1 MQVPPGWQTA
11 PTQQVA
17 PTAPQLWQVRAA
29 LPGGFAQPSAVLQT
43 LRAQHASLSAPH
55 AWQVSATPPSAPPPP
70 WHKKPVLQLLT
81 PLPPQQDCPLA
92 PHALQVPATHVAPEA
107 VHDVPPPLPAQQ
119 GSASAPQA
127 WPAAF

>member
-1 MQVPPGWQTA
+1 VP
-11 PTQQVA
+11 

-29 LPGGFAQPSAVLQT
+29 LPGGFAQPSPPLQV

-55 AWQVSATPPSAPPPP
+55 AWQVSAAPPSTPPPP
-70 WHKKPVLQLLT
+70 WQEKPVLQLLA
-81 PLPPQQDCPLA
+81 PLPPQQPCPLA
-92 PHALQVPATHVAPEA
+92 PHALHVPATHAAPEA
-107 VHDVPPPLPAQQ
+107 VHDVPPPLPVQQ